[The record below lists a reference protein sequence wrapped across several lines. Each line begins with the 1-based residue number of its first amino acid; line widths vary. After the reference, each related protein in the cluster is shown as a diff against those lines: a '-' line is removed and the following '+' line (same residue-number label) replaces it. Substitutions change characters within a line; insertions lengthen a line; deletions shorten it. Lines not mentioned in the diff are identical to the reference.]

1 MSNAKILPVEYSLL
15 DPSSF
20 SIAEARKVIQSP
32 FKTSSEFETTLQEF
46 SCARDTY
53 DIIWATHA
61 LYAIPKNEL
70 KKALKRFIFGMAR
83 SGFIAHASEKS
94 HYLRFTDII

>member
-1 MSNAKILPVEYSLL
+1 MEYSLL

-46 SCARDTY
+46 TCERETY

-70 KKALKRFIFGMAR
+70 KKGFKSFYFGMAR
-83 SGFIAHASEKS
+83 SGFIAHASEN
-94 HYLRFTDII
+94 LITLNFTTII